1 MRPQSHHPDI
11 CAAPRMSPLVGR
23 SAIHVAKQQ
32 RRRGICRALLQHEN
46 SNYVALVCATT
57 KRHTVVCPLVMER
70 VIAYL
75 RVSTRQQQRSGLGID
90 AQRAAIERFAATE
103 SLAISAE
110 FVEFESGKGADA
122 LERRPQLA
130 AALAAAKARKCSVV
144 VAKLDRLSRDVAF
157 VAGLMAQRVPFMVAE
172 LGRDAD
178 PFMLHLYAA
187 LAEKER
193 RLIAERTKAALAAK
207 KAAGARLGNPRNLA
221 HAGSVG
227 RAALIDA
234 ADEFAS
240 GLLPVT
246 QAIRATG
253 ALTLASMA
261 MELNRRGIRSA
272 RGGKWH
278 RSSVRNLL
286 GRTELRRNSLFIDG
300 NNVCFDNEE
309 RGVA

>member
-1 MRPQSHHPDI
+1 
-11 CAAPRMSPLVGR
+11 
-23 SAIHVAKQQ
+23 
-32 RRRGICRALLQHEN
+32 
-46 SNYVALVCATT
+46 
-57 KRHTVVCPLVMER
+57 MEHA
-70 VIAYL
+70 IAYL

-103 SLAISAE
+103 SLAIAAE

-130 AALAAAKARKCSVV
+130 AALAAAKAKKCSVV

-193 RLIAERTKAALAAK
+193 RLLIAERTKVALAAK

-221 HAGSVG
+221 HAGSIG
-227 RAALIDA
+227 RAALIDV

-240 GLLPVT
+240 GVLPVI

-261 MELNRRGIRSA
+261 MELNLRGIRSA
-272 RGGKWH
+272 RGGKWQ

-286 GRTELRRNSLFIDG
+286 ERTKLP
-300 NNVCFDNEE
+300 
-309 RGVA
+309 A